1 MLFEIHII
9 NTKQTYK
16 HTNIHIY
23 LCGGL
28 SMPCF
33 KMRQLNL
40 SKLFSLEFTVDFSF
54 WSVIKISFIIDKKVE
69 VRIASNA

>member
-1 MLFEIHII
+1 
-9 NTKQTYK
+9 
-16 HTNIHIY
+16 
-23 LCGGL
+23 
-28 SMPCF
+28 MPCF